1 MQARQI
7 TQTELVE
14 ALRRCRR
21 KGGLRPVRAKTTT
34 SVDSAEGTD
43 S

>member
-14 ALRRCRR
+14 ALRRVRQR
-21 KGGLRPVRAKTTT
+21 GGLLPRRPLARAQPRPQ
-34 SVDSAEGTD
+34 SPAHR
-43 S
+43 